1 MGLISGEA
9 EGCAPEQGA
18 GEVYDSTAMIA
29 SATD

>member
-9 EGCAPEQGA
+9 EGWAPEKGA
-18 GEVYDSTAMIA
+18 GEVYDSRGMIA